1 MSQWS
6 PRRMEIALQ
15 LRMLRD
21 AGFTRR
27 EIISVAAGGEI
38 DILTWCHWCSNNPC
52 TCAPRRELGG
62 QA

>member
-1 MSQWS
+1 MILWS

-15 LRMLRD
+15 LRVLID

-27 EIISVAAGGEI
+27 EIIEMAR
-38 DILTWCHWCSNNPC
+38 NN
-52 TCAPRRELGG
+52 AIADLIGG